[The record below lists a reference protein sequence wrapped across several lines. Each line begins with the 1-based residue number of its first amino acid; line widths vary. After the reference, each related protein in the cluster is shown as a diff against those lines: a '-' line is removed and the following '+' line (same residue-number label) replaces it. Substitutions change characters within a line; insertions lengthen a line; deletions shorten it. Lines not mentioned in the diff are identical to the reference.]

1 MIAEKNKRKKNE
13 GNCKSLQKAVRLHE
27 LKKESHFD
35 FIVAFVVFNVSH
47 KRWPSRKSTTTSISF
62 HFISMQFIN
71 LRRASIPSLFETNHI
86 FDFYK
91 SIKHSWAVSFLL
103 NRKRKKVFCIEFI
116 FCVSEFMN
124 FRDEERMKKKN
135 VHISEMWNVRF
146 WFTFASSVKS
156 KINRK
161 KKTRKQSGECSFS

>member
-1 MIAEKNKRKKNE
+1 MQRKRIREKKIG

-47 KRWPSRKSTTTSISF
+47 KRWPFRKSTTTSISF

-91 SIKHSWAVSFLL
+91 SIKHSWAVFFLL
-103 NRKRKKVFCIEFI
+103 NWKKKKVVCIEFI
-116 FCVSEFMN
+116 FCISEFMN